1 MSRYCKSDL
10 NPEPI
15 LAAAK
20 RWRDDCLL
28 GDGSV
33 FGDEKVWT
41 HENLARLHQAFTENL
56 IEGRRSFF
64 DKFEEQLRD
73 TSESVK
79 HLAAEMYW
87 AMQLSPVKLIK
98 PSTKRENIMR
108 ILQWGNSEL
117 DESHPMLTDE
127 VLHGLGNP
135 GRGFANYMWKELI
148 FFMDFMQKFKG
159 LGRDEQSALCADGWE
174 FAEWLEGF
182 QEHRTRQFRHM
193 TLFLLFPDD
202 FERTFSSRAKRKMIQ
217 KYDGMTL
224 KESKSIPRPEVDRR
238 VKAVRER
245 LEGRFKREFD
255 FYEPDIREE
264 WDPSEPQPKP
274 SATLTVGDGEELA
287 PSDGELF
294 LDEEEIEKITNALR
308 TRKNI
313 ILEGP
318 PGTGK
323 TFAASRLAYRL
334 FGKKDSSCIRTV
346 QFHPNYSYEDFMVG
360 YRPSESGFKLKPG
373 VFLEFCKKAAGDPQ
387 QKYVLI
393 IDEFNR
399 ANVTSVFGELMML
412 IEHDKRGKDYAI
424 PLAYSDGAPDS
435 DDALGHS
442 FYVPENLYVIGTMNT
457 ADRSLAMVDYAL
469 RRRFQFFEI
478 TPCFNDKFREFFVR
492 QGGDEEMAKAICG
505 KLKELN
511 KVIADDASLGFG
523 FEIGHSYFCPA
534 GDNSSEDDY
543 DWEGWYQSVIDQ
555 SIAPLLQE
563 YWFDSRET
571 AKAAIAKLDLET
583 DT

>member
-1 MSRYCKSDL
+1 MSRYCKHDL
-10 NPEPI
+10 NPKPI
-15 LAAAK
+15 LAAAEQ
-20 RWRDDCLL
+20 WRDDCLS

-33 FGDEKVWT
+33 FSNEKVWT
-41 HENLARLHQAFTENL
+41 NENLARLHQAFTEHP
-56 IEGRRSFF
+56 IEGPRSFF
-64 DKFEEQLRD
+64 DKFEEQLKD
-73 TSESVK
+73 TSDIVK
-79 HLAAEMYW
+79 YLAAEMYW
-87 AMQLSPVKLIK
+87 VMQLSPVKLIK

-108 ILQWGNSEL
+108 IWQWGDSEL

-148 FFMDFMQKFKG
+148 FFMDFMQKFKS
-159 LGRDEQSALCADGWE
+159 LGTDKRNALCADGWE

-182 QEHRTRQFRHM
+182 QEHKARQFRHM
-193 TLFLLFPDD
+193 ILFLLFPDD
-202 FERTFSSRAKRKMIQ
+202 FERTFSSRAKQ
-217 KYDGMTL
+217 KIIEHYDGVSA
-224 KESKSIPRPEVDRR
+224 KESKSISLPEIDRR

-245 LEGRFKREFD
+245 LEKNLKREFD

-264 WDPSEPQPKP
+264 WDSSESKPPPPPQPK
-274 SATLTVGDGEELA
+274 
-287 PSDGELF
+287 SDGELF
-294 LDEEEIEKITNALR
+294 LEEEDIEKIVNALR

-313 ILEGP
+313 ILQGP

-323 TFAASRLAYRL
+323 TFTASRLAYRL

-373 VFLEFCKKAAGDPQ
+373 IFLEFCKEAVNNPQ
-387 QKYVLI
+387 QKYVLV
-393 IDEFNR
+393 IDELNR

-412 IEHDKRGKDYAI
+412 IEYDKRGEDHAI
-424 PLAYSDGAPDS
+424 PLTYSDDT
-435 DDALGHS
+435 LGRN

-469 RRRFQFFEI
+469 RRRFQFFDI
-478 TPCFNDKFREFFVR
+478 TPCFNDKFRKFFVR
-492 QGGDEEMAKAICG
+492 QGGDKEMAKDICD
-505 KLKELN
+505 KLTELN
-511 KVIADDASLGFG
+511 KVITDDASLGLG

-534 GDNSSEDDY
+534 GDNSNEDDY
-543 DWEGWYQSVIDQ
+543 DWEGWYQSVVDQ

-571 AKAAIAKLDLET
+571 AKAAIDKLELET